1 MSRKGSLLALRD
13 RDAAPAPAMVEPE
26 GRAAAP
32 IARGT
37 GAGSGSGSSSNPVAP
52 SRQGKKAMT
61 GYFSPEMSFAMH
73 MTARKHGMSR
83 SEEHTSELQSL
94 MRISYA
100 VFCLKKKKINKKDH
114 RKKYVANKNQTAIIE
129 IK

>member
-37 GAGSGSGSSSNPVAP
+37 GAGSGSGSSSHPVAP

-61 GYFSPEMSFAMH
+61 GYFSPEMSFAM
-73 MTARKHGMSR
+73 R

-94 MRISYA
+94 MRNSYG
-100 VFCLKKKKINKKDH
+100 VIGLKQKNINTT
-114 RKKYVANKNQTAIIE
+114 R
-129 IK
+129 

>member
-13 RDAAPAPAMVEPE
+13 RDAAPTPATAEPE

-32 IARGT
+32 IARNT
-37 GAGSGSGSSSNPVAP
+37 GAGTGSSGSSGSPVAP

-73 MTARKHGMSR
+73 MTARKHGMS
-83 SEEHTSELQSL
+83 LQDAMAEAFNDWL
-94 MRISYA
+94 
-100 VFCLKKKKINKKDH
+100 
-114 RKKYVANKNQTAIIE
+114 RKMGESPVGK
-129 IK
+129 